1 MAHKKAASS
10 SDNGRDSIGRRL
22 GVKLFGGQ
30 AAIAGN
36 IIIRQRGTK
45 FHPGENV
52 GMGKDHTIYALVD
65 GEVYFKK
72 KRLGRT
78 FVNIRPFDEVV
89 EKIDFTPKKKKVK
102 APKVVE
108 VKPVAKKVAA
118 KAEPKKVV
126 KAEPKAPEAK
136 VEPKVIKAEPKK
148 VEAKAPEAK
157 VESKVIKAET
167 KKVETKVVRKEAT
180 VVRREGNVTR
190 VVGTSSETKKPAVR
204 RVEAVRRV
212 AADTDSSKADDLTKI
227 EGIGPKIAELL
238 NADGIKTW
246 KQLADSKEET
256 LKGILE
262 KAGSRYTMHNPTTWA
277 QQAQLCVDEKWDE
290 LKVLQDRLDG
300 GIDKG

>member
-72 KRLGRT
+72 RRMGRT

-108 VKPVAKKVAA
+108 TKPVAKKVVA

-126 KAEPKAPEAK
+126 KAEPKVPEAK
-136 VEPKVIKAEPKK
+136 VEPKVIKT
-148 VEAKAPEAK
+148 
-157 VESKVIKAET
+157 ET
-167 KKVETKVVRKEAT
+167 KKVEVTEAKVVRKEAT
-180 VVRREGNVTR
+180 VIRKEGTVIRKEGTVTR
-190 VVGTSSETKKPAVR
+190 VEGTSSETKKPAVR

-212 AADTDSSKADDLTKI
+212 VASSETTSKADDLTKI

-246 KQLADSKEET
+246 KQLADSKVET